1 MTQSYRITNIQQSAQ
16 PGGFWLVSASLAKK
30 PKTEN
35 IGAVFHIED
44 HPEVSLTLFQTH
56 NDHLQLL
63 SQQPLPDGLLC
74 SQNPVELVQESDD
87 AMPMD
92 VFNHQG
98 SVLLLGAD
106 LGIAPL
112 LHLGRQAAN
121 RATELSTMA
130 LLQATEN
137 FPFMVKPAR
146 FMLESMPAETIGGC
160 PLLEDWKIP
169 NRLASINGLPGCFDG
184 SLLELFGFWLEHESQ
199 QRQMHNKLQSE
210 WQVVAFLD
218 SENLQACRNLI
229 QTYDWIKLTGLEIPS
244 RE

>member
-1 MTQSYRITNIQQSAQ
+1 MTQSYRFSNIQQTSQ
-16 PGGFWLVSASLAKK
+16 PGGFWLVSATLEETPETA
-30 PKTEN
+30 N
-35 IGAVFHIED
+35 IGAVFHIKG

-56 NDHLQLL
+56 TNHLQLL
-63 SQQPLPDGLLC
+63 SQQPLPERLLC
-74 SQNPVELVQESDD
+74 SQTPIELIQESDD

-92 VFNHQG
+92 VFHHQN

-112 LHLGRQAAN
+112 LHLARQASN
-121 RATELSTMA
+121 RATGVSTLA

-146 FMLESMPAETIGGC
+146 FMLGSMPAEAIGCC

-169 NRLASINGLPGCFDG
+169 NRLASITGLPGCFDG

-199 QRQMHNKLQSE
+199 QRHMQSKVLNE
-210 WQVVAFLD
+210 WQIVAFLD
-218 SENLQACRNLI
+218 SENLQACRDLI
-229 QTYDWIKLTGLEIPS
+229 QAYDWIKLTGIEIPS
-244 RE
+244 R